1 MAQPSGNRLAP
12 IHAQLRAGDRI
23 GAERACAALLE
34 RDPHDAGAW
43 SLLGGLQLD
52 RGAPADAAQSLQ
64 RAAAL
69 DPEDADILLRLAV
82 ARFRCGD
89 KAGARAT
96 LDALLAVHPRHAAA
110 AFHVGLLCEQDKDDI
125 GAERHYRLALEVAPA
140 HAEALERLGTLLHR
154 LGRHRE
160 ALETLSR
167 AWNPNAQ
174 RPQLAEL
181 IARVALDTGA
191 FGEAA
196 HFAVI
201 LTGLAPRNA
210 HGWLFLGIAARQL
223 GDAARAAEALQRAL
237 ELAPGHAL
245 ALFEQACNH
254 LDLGCYDAALAS
266 FAQARNVAPDWLAL
280 RWVDA
285 LALPAMLE
293 TSAQLEGVLERY
305 AQGLGALRADLATAM
320 SGRPLEVLDA
330 LGRVTPFRLH
340 YLPANTTQLSWDYGD
355 LVESAVRGH
364 IADAP
369 LLEPLDWHAL
379 AHGGRLRIGFVSCEM
394 RLHTI
399 TRYFEGWL
407 TGLDRARFEV
417 HAWHLGA
424 RVDEVTARI
433 AARADAFHHD
443 PTRPSMELAAMIR
456 AARLD
461 VLVYLEI
468 GMDSRPQMLAALRL
482 APVQC
487 AAFGH
492 PVTTGLRTLDW
503 FLSAQAIEPGDAQS
517 HYRERL
523 EQLPGLGVAP
533 TPTPAP
539 GDAGWLP
546 RAQGR
551 PLLLC
556 LQSLFKLAPAFDEAV
571 ARIVEATDA
580 KVAFFSSPTALVEP
594 FNSRIARTL
603 RARGLDPGR
612 HLEMLGRRDHAEYLG
627 GVAAAD
633 LVLDSIGFSGGATSI
648 DALSVGTPVVT
659 LDGEFMRG
667 RQTAAML
674 RMLGEDAMLVAGDLD
689 GYVEC
694 AVALCRDA
702 ARREAL
708 RARLREKGPRLFDA
722 PYVLPALQDFL
733 IRAATA
739 AAHVPLTRSPEESR
753 DVRRV

>member
-1 MAQPSGNRLAP
+1 MRDSALPAPSADRLA
-12 IHAQLRAGDRI
+12 HVRDLVRAGDRAA
-23 GAERACAALLE
+23 AERACAALLE
-34 RDPHDAGAW
+34 RVPDAADGWAFLGA
-43 SLLGGLQLD
+43 LQLD
-52 RGAPADAAQSLQ
+52 RGAIANALASMQ
-64 RAAAL
+64 RAAAIRPG
-69 DPEDADILLRLAV
+69 DDGILMQLAV
-82 ARFRCGD
+82 ARFRNGE
-89 KAGARAT
+89 
-96 LDALLAVHPRHAAA
+96 PEAAA
-110 AFHVGLLCEQDKDDI
+110 AV
-125 GAERHYRLALEVAPA
+125 
-140 HAEALERLGTLLHR
+140 
-154 LGRHRE
+154 
-160 ALETLSR
+160 LETLLAAHPHHAMGAFHLGLLREAAGDVAAAERLFAHAIDTRADYREAIERLAGLLRRQSRHQEEHDVLMR
-167 AWNPNAQ
+167 AWNPAAADAG
-174 RPQLAEL
+174 LSEA
-181 IARVALDTGA
+181 IARAALDAGD
-191 FGEAA
+191 
-196 HFAVI
+196 FARAGDMAGI
-201 LTGLAPRNA
+201 ATRLAPQRA
-210 HGWLFLGIAARQL
+210 PGWLILGVARRHL
-223 GDAARAAEALQRAL
+223 GDAPRAAEALQRAL

-245 ALFEQACNH
+245 TLFEQACNH
-254 LDLGCYDAALAS
+254 SDLGRYEAALDS
-266 FAQARNVAPDWLAL
+266 FAQARQAAPDWLAL

-293 TSAQLEGVLERY
+293 SAAQLDGVLARH
-305 AQGLGALRADLATAM
+305 AQGLAALRADLAAAM
-320 SGRPLEVLDA
+320 PGRRLDVLDA

-340 YLPANTTQLSWDYGD
+340 YLPADTTQLSLDYGD
-355 LVESAVRGH
+355 LVECAVRGH

-369 LLEPLDWHAL
+369 LLEPLDWRAL
-379 AHGGRLRIGFVSCEM
+379 AHGGRLRVGFVSCEL

-424 RVDEVTARI
+424 LMDEVTARI
-433 AARADAFHHD
+433 AARADAFHHE
-443 PTRPSMELAAMIR
+443 PARPSMELAAMIR

-461 VLVYLEI
+461 VLVHLEV

-503 FLSAQAIEPGDAQS
+503 FLSAQAIEPDAAQA

-523 EQLPGLGVAP
+523 ERLPGLGVVP

-546 RAQGR
+546 REDGR

-556 LQSLFKLAPAFDEAV
+556 LQSLFKLVPAFDEAV
-571 ARIVEATDA
+571 ARIAGATDA
-580 KVAFFSSPTALVEP
+580 RVGFFSSPAALVER
-594 FNSRIARTL
+594 FTSRIADAL

-612 HLEMLGRRDHAEYLG
+612 HLVMLGRREHAEYLG

-674 RMLGEDAMLVAGDLD
+674 RMLGEDAMLVARDLD
-689 GYVEC
+689 GYVAC
-694 AVALCRDA
+694 AVALCRDT

-708 RARLREKGPRLFDA
+708 RARLREKGPGLFDA
-722 PYVLPALQDFL
+722 PDVLPALQDFL
-733 IRAATA
+733 VRAATA
-739 AAHVPLTRSPEESR
+739 AASAPLAGEESR
-753 DVRRV
+753 